1 MPGGFATDG
10 LDIYVPHIKVCI
22 QNRLAIKHRVIS
34 GSTVPLLQ
42 KVDFGNF
49 PQGKIFDLSTVT
61 FAENRYFLSS
71 SNDKNSLLSTT
82 KIRFM
87 ISNDIQVKLPFY
99 VHVFSHFI

>member
-1 MPGGFATDG
+1 MDWTFTFLILKYAFRID
-10 LDIYVPHIKVCI
+10 LQIK
-22 QNRLAIKHRVIS
+22 QRVIS

-71 SNDKNSLLSTT
+71 SNGKNSLLSTT